1 MTADTS
7 LPDDEDVEDFADLA
21 GTLLADVEDPEAV
34 YDALREG
41 NIEGAFDRIDAE
53 REDTEATLTDLY
65 ELAVA
70 IAERNPEA
78 IEALRDDVDSFRP
91 RAKPPE

>member
-1 MTADTS
+1 MSADTS
-7 LPDDEDVEDFADLA
+7 LPDDEDIEEFADLA
-21 GTLLADVEDPEAV
+21 GALLADVEDPEAV
-34 YDALREG
+34 YDALRQG
-41 NIEGAFDRIDAE
+41 DVDRAFDQVSAE

-78 IEALRDDVDSFRP
+78 IGALRDGVDSFQP